1 MISRI
6 RKLLENP
13 EMRQLQRWTIYGV
26 IIGII
31 SGLGAVTFYAAL
43 TAITHFTLG
52 ELAGYMPQAAGG
64 EPTLF
69 SETTGEMRRWL
80 LPLIPA
86 IGGLIAGALIFT
98 FAPEAEGHGTDAVIH
113 AYHHNRG
120 IIRRRVPLIKT
131 IASAITIGTGGS
143 AGREGPIAQIGAGFG
158 SAFADY
164 LSLSDRE
171 RRIMVICGAAAG
183 IGSIFRAPLGGVL
196 FGLEVLYHRDLETDG
211 IVPAF
216 ISSTVAYSVFTY
228 FFGWGAL
235 FKTPDFVFAHPI
247 ELIFYGTLG
256 GICAYVGI
264 AYVKTFYGM
273 RDRIFKPL
281 NIKPHYKPALGGLAI
296 GILAYFQPEVL
307 STGYGLIQNAING
320 QLLLSTML
328 LLLALKILA
337 TPLTISSGGSGGVF
351 APTLVLG
358 ALLGGAFGTIT
369 EQLFPELILQPNS
382 YVLVGMAAMLAGVAK
397 VPIAAIVMVSELTG
411 SYHLLAPLMFA
422 STASYILTGR
432 YNLYE
437 KQVPTRADS
446 PAHRRELTHNVLET
460 TTVGKA
466 MSDEVITVA
475 PDNSIQLVLDLV
487 HTYRHTGYPVVE
499 DRKLAG
505 IITFEDAEKVP
516 VDERE
521 TITVREIMTEKLITT
536 TPEETLEVAHRKLV
550 EHKIG
555 RLPVVSRD
563 DTTKLLGILTHS
575 DIIRMHAKLSSK
587 QKTLREE

>member
-1 MISRI
+1 MI
-6 RKLLENP
+6 
-13 EMRQLQRWTIYGV
+13 IY
-26 IIGII
+26 
-31 SGLGAVTFYAAL
+31 
-43 TAITHFTLG
+43 
-52 ELAGYMPQAAGG
+52 
-64 EPTLF
+64 
-69 SETTGEMRRWL
+69 
-80 LPLIPA
+80 
-86 IGGLIAGALIFT
+86 T
-98 FAPEAEGHGTDAVIH
+98 FAPEAEGHGTDAVID

-158 SAFADY
+158 SVFANY

-196 FGLEVLYHRDLETDG
+196 FALEVLYHRDLETEG

-235 FKTPDFVFAHPI
+235 FKTPDFVFSHPV
-247 ELIFYGTLG
+247 ELIFYGALG

-264 AYVKTFYGM
+264 IYVKTFYGM
-273 RDRIFKPL
+273 REKIFKPL
-281 NIKPHYKPALGGLAI
+281 KIKPHYKPALGGLI
-296 GILAYFQPEVL
+296 LGIIAYFYPEVL
-307 STGYGLIQNAING
+307 STGYGLIQGAIDG
-320 QLLLSTML
+320 QLIIYTML
-328 LLLALKILA
+328 LLIILKILA
-337 TPLTISSGGSGGVF
+337 TSLTISSGGSGGVF
-351 APTLVLG
+351 APTLVIG
-358 ALLGGAFGTIT
+358 ALLGGAFGAIA
-369 EQLFPELILQPNS
+369 EQMFPELILQPTS

-422 STASYILTGR
+422 STAAYMLTGK
-432 YNLYE
+432 NSIYE

-446 PAHRRELTHNVLET
+446 LAHRRELTLNVLET

-475 PDNSIQLVLDLV
+475 PENSVQLVLDLV
-487 HTYRHTGYPVVE
+487 HAYRHTGYPVVE
-499 DRKLAG
+499 NRKLVG
-505 IITFEDAEKVP
+505 IVTFEDAEKVA

-521 TITVREIMTEKLITT
+521 TLTVREIMTEKLITA
-536 TPEETLEVAHRKLV
+536 TPEETLEAAHRKLI

-563 DTTKLLGILTHS
+563 EPTKLLGILTRS

-587 QKTLREE
+587 QKP